1 MAHRT
6 EEARDGVAPRRWRL
20 RPATYRRLTLLAA
33 LALAV
38 IIVTGALVRLTGSGL
53 GCPDWPEC
61 NRSSFVDVLE
71 HARRDRA
78 GEPHVHGPRRDR
90 GHPGRAR
97 RARPRAACGGT

>member
-1 MAHRT
+1 MVERT
-6 EEARDGVAPRRWRL
+6 EEAREGVESRRWRRWRI

-61 NRSSFVDVLE
+61 NRSSFVDVSST
-71 HARRDRA
+71 HRA
-78 GEPHVHGPRRDR
+78 IEG
-90 GHPGRAR
+90 
-97 RARPRAACGGT
+97 